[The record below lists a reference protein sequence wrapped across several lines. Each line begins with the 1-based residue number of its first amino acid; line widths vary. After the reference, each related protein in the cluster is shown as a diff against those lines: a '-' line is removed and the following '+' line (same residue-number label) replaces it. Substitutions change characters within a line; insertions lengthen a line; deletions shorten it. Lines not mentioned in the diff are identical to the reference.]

1 MKPFKHFG
9 ALKNGN
15 GFGIVID
22 DLSEEETEEIN
33 RRMRRLKANVR
44 GVKLHPK
51 YYPRGNKMLNAW
63 TIPAEH
69 DAIEPML
76 EIVDEFD
83 FKRNPSAERLIEHI
97 VQIEKEWAAQQDHN
111 KTLSSA
117 QSGPA
122 IEVPGLVGEL
132 RDYQRAAVDWVLRNR
147 CVYIG
152 DEMGTGKTLS
162 ALAAIAAAN
171 AYPVVVVCPASVK
184 MGWKRQIDKFF
195 PELSDNV
202 YICNGRKPI
211 EAWPSEI
218 KIVIINYDIL
228 SSWQMKLI
236 GLLSASPDSAII
248 FDEAHFIKNKKS
260 KRTRAALNIAGRR
273 KIRIAMSGTPVTSR
287 PIELMSQLAVI
298 GRLDDISGGRNW
310 WFIERYCNPT
320 HNGYGYDVR
329 GASNLFELSERLR
342 RHGILIRRR
351 KEDVLTELPPKE
363 RISIPL
369 PINNRSEYEKVR
381 DDIRHWVISEV
392 SSDPEIIHNASLLTD
407 EQASKYMI
415 SEIRSRLVKARA
427 ALAIVK
433 LNALRRVCMR
443 GKIEAATA
451 WIDDFLT
458 SEEKIVVFCS
468 HREAVDL
475 LCEHFGDRAVSV
487 VGGMGMINRQEAID
501 RFVSDDDVRI
511 VVANIDAAAEGI
523 DGWQNVCSNVA
534 FLELTWT
541 PTKHHQAEDRC
552 HRSGQTNPVSCYYL
566 MAANTIDEYLARIID
581 RKRAVVSAI
590 VDGQEIEEDDNILAD
605 LLNRL
610 TNGEF

>member
-22 DLSEEETEEIN
+22 DLSAEETEEIN
-33 RRMRRLKANVR
+33 RLMRHLKTNIR

-51 YYPRGNKMLNAW
+51 YYPRGGKMLNAW
-63 TIPAEH
+63 VVPAEH
-69 DAIEPML
+69 AAIEPML
-76 EIVDEFD
+76 EFVDSQG
-83 FKRNPSAERLIEHI
+83 FKRNASAERLIEKI
-97 VQIEKEWAAQQDHN
+97 MDVERERMDQQETN
-111 KTLSSA
+111 QTLSSA
-117 QSGPA
+117 QSGPE
-122 IEVPGLVGEL
+122 IVVPGLVGEL
-132 RDYQRAAVDWVLRNR
+132 RDYQRAAVDWVLRNKR
-147 CVYIG
+147 VYIG

-162 ALAAIAAAN
+162 ALAAIAVAD

-184 MGWKRQIDKFF
+184 MGWHRQIEKFF
-195 PELSDNV
+195 PGLSDSV
-202 YICNGRKPI
+202 FICSGRKSSPI
-211 EAWPSEI
+211 PADA
-218 KIVIINYDIL
+218 KVIIVNYDIL
-228 SSWQMKLI
+228 LHWQMDIVRAKPK
-236 GLLSASPDSAII
+236 AVV

-260 KRTRAALNIAGRR
+260 KRTRAAHNVALRR
-273 KIRIAMSGTPVTSR
+273 DFKIAMSGTPVTSR
-287 PIELMSQLAVI
+287 PIELMSQLSVI
-298 GRLDDISGGRNW
+298 DRLDDISGGKNW
-310 WFIERYCNPT
+310 WFIERYCEPT
-320 HNGYGYDVR
+320 HNGYGFDVR
-329 GASNLFELSERLR
+329 GASNLFELNERLR

-369 PINNRSEYEKVR
+369 VINNRKEYERVR
-381 DDIRHWVISEV
+381 DDIKHWVIGEV
-392 SSDPEIIHNASLLTD
+392 MSDPDIQRNAEGLSED
-407 EQASKYMI
+407 AANKYMV
-415 SEIRSRLVKARA
+415 SEISTRLLKANS

-443 GKIEAATA
+443 GKIEAALT
-451 WIDDFLT
+451 WLDDFLT
-458 SEEKIVVFCS
+458 SEEKIIIFCS

-475 LCEHFGDRAVSV
+475 LYDHLGEQAVKV
-487 VGGMGMINRQEAID
+487 VGGMGMQQRQDAID
-501 RFVSDDDVRI
+501 RFVDDDNIR
-511 VVANIDAAAEGI
+511 VVIANIDAAAEGI

-566 MAANTIDEYLARIID
+566 MAADTIDERLASLID
-581 RKRAVVSAI
+581 HKRAVVSAI
-590 VDGQEIEEDDNILAD
+590 VDGQEVEEDENILAD